1 VGDGPGIPRQERN
14 YFWYRKT
21 FRVPGRKESAILR
34 INKAQFGTAVWL
46 NGKKLGEHLGCF
58 SAGYF
63 NATAALDWEGENT
76 LLVRVGAHPAV
87 LPKGAPAGTDF
98 EKMKWTPGIY
108 DTVSLLLSD
117 NPVIESLQIA
127 PHIDTSEIEVQV
139 VVRNHSSTPRKFVL
153 THQVKTWKGQQAVAK
168 ATPQHLEL
176 QAQEQKAW
184 TQKIRI
190 PEATLWT
197 PENPFLYV
205 LETSTGGDS
214 VATRFGMREFRF
226 DTATKR
232 AYLNG
237 KVYFLR
243 GSNVTLHRFFE
254 DPKAGAL
261 PWNEPWVRKLL
272 IDIPKEMHWNSFRF
286 CIGPV
291 PDQWLDIADETGL
304 LIENEFFVWTGH
316 PRWDSKYKG
325 RRYDIDEMIR
335 QYGEWMRD
343 NWNHPSVAIWNANNE
358 TYDDVFYKIIPAVRP
373 LDLSNRPWGN
383 SYNEP
388 GGPNDPVDDHPY
400 LFFDAM
406 FDASKPFDMVKLEQM
421 SGLSDNS
428 ARPPNAH
435 AMINNEYFWLQ
446 LNRDGSPT
454 AITTSIF
461 DRLLGP
467 NNTAQQRFAF
477 SAYIHGGMTEFWRAY
492 RNYAGVL
499 HFVYLTCS
507 YPGIVTCDSFLD
519 VEKLELEP
527 NFKDYMRE
535 AFKPLGVY
543 INFWHP
549 TLEAGSKRRFFVMMI
564 NDEYAEAKGNL
575 TLSLEREDGGQALR
589 LELPFS
595 IRGLGQQ
602 TYSFDVAV
610 PATPGKFLLKAA
622 ASRTGGE
629 DRSPTIS
636 RRMLSIVNK
645 TSQSG

>member
-1 VGDGPGIPRQERN
+1 
-14 YFWYRKT
+14 
-21 FRVPGRKESAILR
+21 
-34 INKAQFGTAVWL
+34 
-46 NGKKLGEHLGCF
+46 LGCF

-63 NATAALDWEGENT
+63 NATSAVDWEGENT
-76 LLVRVGAHPAV
+76 VLVRVGAHPAV

-98 EKMKWTPGIY
+98 EKTKWTPGIY

-127 PHIDTSEIEVQV
+127 PRIDTSEIEVQV
-139 VVRNHSSTPRKFVL
+139 VVRNYSTTPRRFVL
-153 THQVKTWKGQQAVAK
+153 THRVKTWRDQQEVAK
-168 ATPQHLEL
+168 AGAQHLEL
-176 QAQEQKAW
+176 QPKEQKTW
-184 TQKIRI
+184 TEKIHI
-190 PEATLWT
+190 PGATLWT
-197 PENPFLYV
+197 PENPFLYS

-214 VATRFGMREFRF
+214 LVTRFGMREFRF

-243 GSNVTLHRFFE
+243 GSNITLHRFFE
-254 DPKAGAL
+254 DPKCGSL
-261 PWNEPWVRKLL
+261 PWDEQWLRKLL
-272 IDIPKEMHWNSFRF
+272 VDIPKQMHWNSFRF

-291 PDQWLDIADETGL
+291 PDQWLDIADEAGL

-316 PRWDSKYKG
+316 PSWDSKYKG
-325 RRYDIDEMIR
+325 RRYDVEETIR

-358 TYDDVFYKIIPAVRP
+358 TFDDVFGEKIIPAVRS
-373 LDLSNRPWGN
+373 LDLSDRPWGN

-388 GGPNDPVDDHPY
+388 VGPNDPVDDHPY

-406 FDASKPFDMVKLEQM
+406 FDPSKSFDMVKLEGM

-428 ARPPNAH
+428 ARPPTGH
-435 AMINNEYFWLQ
+435 AMIDNEYFWLQ

-467 NNTAQQRFAF
+467 NSTAQQRFAF
-477 SAYIHGGMTEFWRAY
+477 SAYINGGMTEFWRAY

-507 YPGIVTCDSFLD
+507 FPGIVTSDSFLD

-527 NFKDYMRE
+527 NFKDYMSE

-543 INFWHP
+543 INFWRP
-549 TLEAGSKRRFFVMMI
+549 TLEASSKRRFYVMMI

-575 TLSLEREDGGQALR
+575 ALSLEAEDGKEALR
-589 LELPFS
+589 RELSFS
-595 IRGLGQQ
+595 IPGLGQQ
-602 TYSFDVAV
+602 TYKFDIEI
-610 PATPGKFLLKAA
+610 PNGPGKFLLKAA
-622 ASRTGGE
+622 ASLSGAERQG
-629 DRSPTIS
+629 PTVS
-636 RRMLSIVNK
+636 RRNVSIMK
-645 TSQSG
+645 RSS